1 MGTVMGEILADKE
14 LQKVTDA
21 ACAGYFFGLCNRRN
35 RQVQKTDVCK
45 HTGGCMKY
53 QWELTEEEFGPFYP
67 FVRDR
72 NVTDIDYNGKN
83 LWISDLR
90 RGRYRVNLPVNEEFL
105 EEFTHRIANRVNKPF
120 NKTNNVLE
128 AETDALRISI
138 VHESVAV
145 SGRSICIRKS
155 MPKVR
160 HTVESMLDSGYCTIE
175 ILSLLINCVKAKMN
189 FAFCGEP
196 GVGKTECAKFFSRFI
211 PPNQRAITIEDNLE
225 MHFHEINPE
234 NDCVELQVSKDLS
247 YTDAIKL
254 CLRQNPKWII
264 LSEARSTEVQ
274 YLLEQWSTGVY
285 GFTTLHLDDLR
296 NLPDRIMNMIGRSR
310 DADRLENYIYEF
322 ISVGVLIRQHENE
335 HGLLERYI
343 DQMCFYDRYEGKN
356 DIYMLLDEGRLVSR
370 MIPGDI
376 LKRMMRAGIADPF
389 QCEET
394 LPYEPLPMEYLQ
406 IMADI
411 EGRA

>member
-1 MGTVMGEILADKE
+1 
-14 LQKVTDA
+14 
-21 ACAGYFFGLCNRRN
+21 
-35 RQVQKTDVCK
+35 
-45 HTGGCMKY
+45 MKY
-53 QWELTEEEFGPFYP
+53 NWELTEEEFGPFYP
-67 FVRDR
+67 FIQDK
-72 NVTDIDYNGKN
+72 NVTDIDFNGKA
-83 LWISDLR
+83 LWVADLKK
-90 RGRYRVNLPVNEEFL
+90 GRYRAKTSVTEEFV
-105 EEFTHRIANRVNKPF
+105 ERFTHRIANRVNKPF
-120 NKTNNVLE
+120 NRANNVLE
-128 AETDALRISI
+128 AETNELRISI
-138 VHESVAV
+138 VHESAAV

-155 MPKVR
+155 LPKVR
-160 HTVESMLDSGYCTIE
+160 HTVESMLDSNYCSIE
-175 ILSLLINCVKAKMN
+175 VLSLLINCVKAKMN

-234 NDCVELQVSKDLS
+234 NDCVELQVSKELS

-322 ISVGVLIRQHENE
+322 ISVGVLIRQYENDQ
-335 HGLLERYI
+335 GMLERYI
-343 DQMCFYDRYEGKN
+343 DQMCFYDRLNGRN
-356 DIYMLLDEGRLVSR
+356 HIYMLVEDGKLVSKN
-370 MIPGDI
+370 IPKDI
-376 LKRMMRAGIADPF
+376 LKRMLRAGISEPF
-389 QCEET
+389 RCLET
-394 LPYEPLPMEYLQ
+394 CPYEPLDVELVKAVRGERREQ
-406 IMADI
+406 C
-411 EGRA
+411 EK

>member
-1 MGTVMGEILADKE
+1 
-14 LQKVTDA
+14 
-21 ACAGYFFGLCNRRN
+21 
-35 RQVQKTDVCK
+35 
-45 HTGGCMKY
+45 MKY
-53 QWELTEEEFGPFYP
+53 SWELTEEEFGPFYP
-67 FVRDR
+67 YIQDK
-72 NVTDIDYNGKN
+72 NITDIDFNGKT
-83 LWISDLR
+83 LWITSLKT
-90 RGRYRVNLPVNEEFL
+90 GRYRVETDISQEFV
-105 EEFTHRIANRVNKPF
+105 ECFTHRIANRVNKPF

-128 AETDALRISI
+128 AETNELRISI

-155 MPKVR
+155 LPKVR
-160 HTVESMLDSGYCTIE
+160 HTVESILDTGYCSIE
-175 ILSLLINCVKAKMN
+175 VLSLLINCVKAKMN

-211 PPNQRAITIEDNLE
+211 PTNQRAITIEDNLE

-296 NLPDRIMNMIGRSR
+296 NLPDRIMKMIGRSR

-322 ISVGVLIRQHENE
+322 ISVGVLIRQHEDE
-335 HGLLERYI
+335 QGIVKRYI
-343 DQMCFYDRYEGKN
+343 DQMCFYDRLEGKN
-356 DIYMLLDEGRLVSR
+356 NIYMLVEDGQLISKN
-370 MIPGDI
+370 IPKDI
-376 LKRMMRAGIADPF
+376 LKRMTRVGIYEPF
-389 QCEET
+389 QCLET
-394 LPYEPLPMEYLQ
+394 CPYEPLDVEL
-406 IMADI
+406 IKAVKNESKENKRNRID
-411 EGRA
+411 EKHV

>member
-1 MGTVMGEILADKE
+1 
-14 LQKVTDA
+14 
-21 ACAGYFFGLCNRRN
+21 
-35 RQVQKTDVCK
+35 
-45 HTGGCMKY
+45 MKY
-53 QWELTEEEFGPFYP
+53 SWELTEEEFGPFYP
-67 FVRDR
+67 YIQDK
-72 NVTDIDYNGKN
+72 NITDIDFNGKT
-83 LWISDLR
+83 LWITSLKT
-90 RGRYRVNLPVNEEFL
+90 GRYRVETDISQEFV
-105 EEFTHRIANRVNKPF
+105 ECFTHRIANRVNKPF

-128 AETDALRISI
+128 AETNELRISI

-155 MPKVR
+155 LPKVR
-160 HTVESMLDSGYCTIE
+160 HTVESILDTGYCSIE
-175 ILSLLINCVKAKMN
+175 VLSLLINCVKAKMN

-211 PPNQRAITIEDNLE
+211 PTNQRAITIEDNLE

-322 ISVGVLIRQHENE
+322 ISVGVLIRQHEDE
-335 HGLLERYI
+335 QGIVKRYI
-343 DQMCFYDRYEGKN
+343 DQMCFYDRLEGKN
-356 DIYMLLDEGRLVSR
+356 NIYMLVEDGQLISKN
-370 MIPGDI
+370 IPKDI
-376 LKRMMRAGIADPF
+376 LKRMTRVGIYEPF
-389 QCEET
+389 QCLET
-394 LPYEPLPMEYLQ
+394 CPYQPLDVQ
-406 IMADI
+406 IIKAVKNQIKENKINIID
-411 EGRA
+411 ETHE